1 MVLLLDQ
8 MAQRYGLLPS
18 EAITKATTF
27 DMVIMDM
34 ALTFEQ
40 YQQKKS
46 QPGYVP
52 EVSLDTLLEIKDKVK

>member
-8 MAQRYGLLPS
+8 MAKRYGLLPS
-18 EAITKATTF
+18 EVMNKGSTF

-34 ALTFEQ
+34 AMTYEHHQ
-40 YQQKKS
+40 HEKS

-52 EVSLDTLLEIKDKVK
+52 DVPLETLLAIKEGAK